1 MATAQRQLMPR
12 EERRASILA
21 AAARA
26 FAHEGYAATSM
37 DHVASEAGVT
47 KLIVY
52 RHFESK
58 EELYRAVL
66 EGVSTRMRQ
75 EFLRAMNSEPRGN
88 PTGAMLKVA
97 REEPAAVRLFFVH
110 AVREPEFVD
119 VVLAHRQ
126 AAIDVADAILGESMP
141 DPVVKAWAAETIVT
155 YLSAGVLGWL
165 DHGDP
170 ERDDEFV
177 RLATDGLVALYL
189 TWVGPPDDR
198 S

>member
-1 MATAQRQLMPR
+1 MASEQRQLLPR

-37 DHVASEAGVT
+37 DDVAGEAGVT

-75 EFLRAMNSEPRGN
+75 EFLRALNSEPRGN

-97 REEPAAVRLFFVH
+97 REEPAAVRLLFVH
-110 AVREPEFVD
+110 AAREPEFVD
-119 VVLAHRQ
+119 LVLAHRQ
-126 AAIDVADAILGESMP
+126 AAIDVADAILGESMH
-141 DPVVKAWAAETIVT
+141 DPVVKTWAAGTIVA
-155 YLSAGVLGWL
+155 YLSAGVLSWL

-170 ERDDEFV
+170 DRDDEFV
-177 RLATDGLVALYL
+177 ALATQGLAALYL
-189 TWVGPPDDR
+189 SWVGESPER
-198 S
+198 G

>member
-1 MATAQRQLMPR
+1 MASEQRQLMPR

-37 DHVASEAGVT
+37 EDVAAEAGVT

-58 EELYRAVL
+58 EELYRAIL
-66 EGVSTRMRQ
+66 EGVSTRLRQ
-75 EFLRAMNSEPRGN
+75 EFLRELNADPPGN
-88 PTGAMLKVA
+88 PTGAMLTVA
-97 REEPAAVRLFFVH
+97 RDEPAAVRLLFVH

-119 VVLAHRQ
+119 VAMAHRR
-126 AAIDVADAILGESMP
+126 AAIDVADQILGETMP
-141 DPVVKAWAAETIVT
+141 DPVVKTWAAETIVT
-155 YLSAGVLGWL
+155 YLSAGVLAWL

-170 ERDDEFV
+170 DRDEEFV
-177 RLATDGLVALYL
+177 KLATDGLAALYL
-189 TWVGPPDDR
+189 TWVGSPPN
-198 S
+198 